1 MILAYLVFTFSDFIT
16 RKFTLAFYKIE
27 KSLWNIIMLSL
38 MMISLFFNLVCF
50 NIVVFQLLSHVWLF
64 SIPWIVAHQASCPS
78 LSPRVCSNSCPL
90 SWWYYLTISSSVIPF
105 SSCPQFF
112 PASGYF
118 PMSRFFL
125 SGGLNIE
132 ISASAPVLSMNIQDW
147 FPLGLTGLISL
158 LSKRLSSVF
167 SSITVQKHQFFGT
180 QISLC
185 SASCIHT
192 WLLEKL

>member
-90 SWWYYLTISSSVIPF
+90 SWWCYLTISSKLPSSPF
-105 SSCPQFF
+105 AFSLSQPQVSPVSQLF
-112 PASGYF
+112 P
-118 PMSRFFL
+118 
-125 SGGLNIE
+125 SGGWSIGA
-132 ISASAPVLSMNIQDW
+132 SASVLPWIFRFD
-147 FPLGLTGLISL
+147 FL
-158 LSKRLSSVF
+158 
-167 SSITVQKHQFFGT
+167 
-180 QISLC
+180 
-185 SASCIHT
+185 
-192 WLLEKL
+192 

>member
-90 SWWYYLTISSSVIPF
+90 SWWCYLTILCSVAPF
-105 SSCPQFF
+105 SFYLQSF
-112 PASGYF
+112 PVSGSF
-118 PMSRFFL
+118 PMSQLVTSDGQVLELQPFQWIFRVDFL
-125 SGGLNIE
+125 
-132 ISASAPVLSMNIQDW
+132 
-147 FPLGLTGLISL
+147 
-158 LSKRLSSVF
+158 
-167 SSITVQKHQFFGT
+167 
-180 QISLC
+180 
-185 SASCIHT
+185 
-192 WLLEKL
+192 

>member
-78 LSPRVCSNSCPL
+78 LSPRVCSDSCPL
-90 SWWYYLTISSSVIPF
+90 SQWYHPAISSSVIPI
-105 SSCPQFF
+105 SCPQSFQHQ
-112 PASGYF
+112 G
-118 PMSRFFL
+118 L
-125 SGGLNIE
+125 SQWV
-132 ISASAPVLSMNIQDW
+132 SASASASVLPMNIQGW

-158 LSKRLSSVF
+158 QSKGFSRVF
-167 SSITVQKHQFFGT
+167 SRTTIWKHPFFGS
-180 QISLC
+180 QPSSWSNFHIC
-185 SASCIHT
+185 T
-192 WLLEKL
+192 WLMEKP